1 VSSSSASPAPEGR
14 AVQPRVASRL
24 LLVVVAVAAGCR
36 DPAPKP
42 VGDSD
47 AARPSIEEAGARAQ
61 DAPADAAP
69 EAEAVRT
76 ADATA
81 PLAFDCED
89 GAPRSGKSVG
99 HTSVVFKLELT
110 NGKKVAW
117 KPNAK
122 KVRGRWRGEVAAWRL
137 GEALGLPN
145 VPLACARTFD
155 AAAIGA
161 ALAPNADASK
171 LFADEAIVEGGKV
184 RGAIIPWIDGLQF
197 WPLEKEP
204 VRAEVQRWL
213 KGANAIPE
221 DKLDLARQASTL
233 VAFDFLTSNWDRYS
247 GGNVGLDA
255 TGKTVLFIDNDA
267 AFTDGPPREQL
278 ARNRTLVDGVDRF
291 SRGFVAKVREL
302 GDERLGRVFGEAGG
316 GPLLPEPV
324 LLAFAKRRAELLAI
338 VDAKAKRSGDAET
351 FFFP

>member
-1 VSSSSASPAPEGR
+1 VRSSSASPAPEVPPPEVPAR
-14 AVQPRVASRL
+14 AGA
-24 LLVVVAVAAGCR
+24 LLVLAVAVAAGCR

-42 VGDSD
+42 VGESD
-47 AARPSIEEAGARAQ
+47 AARPSVEAAARREEP
-61 DAPADAAP
+61 PADAAR
-69 EAEAVRT
+69 AADAVRG

-81 PLAFDCED
+81 APAFDCED

-99 HTSVVFKLELT
+99 HTSIVFKLELT

-117 KPNAK
+117 KPNAR

-145 VPLACARTFD
+145 VPLACARAFD
-155 AAAIGA
+155 AAAVGA
-161 ALAPNADASK
+161 ALAPNASASK

-184 RGAIIPWIDGLQF
+184 RGAMIPWIDGLQL

-213 KGANAIPE
+213 RGSNAIPE

-267 AFTDGPPREQL
+267 AFTDGPPRDQL
-278 ARNRTLVDGVDRF
+278 ARNRTLLEGVDRF

-302 GDERLGRVFGEAGG
+302 GDERLGRVFGQAGG
-316 GPLLPEPV
+316 VPLLPEPV
-324 LLAFAKRRAELLAI
+324 VLAFARRRADLLAI
-338 VDAKAKRSGDAET
+338 VDAKARRAGDAET
-351 FFFP
+351 LFFP